1 MKIRRK
7 AVIFVSSM
15 MLLSCFST
23 IGSAQILP
31 EADVECEDLVT
42 LDISPGSTRQ
52 AIVNCELTNPTS
64 GPESIEISYQSGN
77 LDVAGPGSMTVEGGE
92 SVDFQIAVE
101 STGEIPAGMYDIN
114 VSVVVTEWNGVPVS
128 VFGFSD
134 EDVIEVEVLPY
145 TVCSSSGPSAI
156 FSEAGED
163 VLFSVVYSCDSN
175 EENSLE
181 VSLHLLEKG
190 SSQETMWPSGFNDMS
205 VDTCRVENPMGSV
218 NCDFVLTTPSNLQ
231 SKWEGCLIV
240 VDEMTDPNWG
250 CSSEFAFSLTV
261 NEKET
266 VVPSVGLDVN
276 GTFLEDFGITEE
288 NQSLLIGV
296 GLGGAILMLSLF
308 FLYRRRR
315 G

>member
-1 MKIRRK
+1 VKVRDM

-15 MLLSCFST
+15 MLICCFST

-31 EADVECEDLVT
+31 EADVECEDSVT
-42 LDISPGSTRQ
+42 LDISPGSAKQ

-64 GPESIEISYQSGN
+64 GSESMEISYQSGN
-77 LDVAGPGSMTVEGGE
+77 LNVAGPGSMTVGGGE
-92 SVDFQIAVE
+92 SVDFQIAVA
-101 STGEIPAGMYDIN
+101 SSGENPAGMYDIN

-134 EDVIEVEVLPY
+134 EDVVEVEVLPY

-156 FSEAGED
+156 FAEAGDD
-163 VLFSVVYSCDSN
+163 VSFSVVYSCDSN

-181 VSLHLLEKG
+181 VSLHLLEEG

-240 VDEMTDPNWG
+240 VDETTDPIWG

-261 NEKET
+261 NEKDT
-266 VVPSVGLDVN
+266 VVPSVGIEVN
-276 GTFLEDFGITEE
+276 GTFLEELGVTEE
-288 NQSLLIGV
+288 NQKLVVGGTAGVLILVASLYV
-296 GLGGAILMLSLF
+296 F
-308 FLYRRRR
+308 FKRKV
-315 G
+315 

>member
-1 MKIRRK
+1 MKIRRM

-15 MLLSCFST
+15 MLICCFST
-23 IGSAQILP
+23 SGSAQILP
-31 EADVECEDLVT
+31 EADVECEDSVT
-42 LDISPGSTRQ
+42 LDISPDSVKQ

-64 GPESIEISYQSGN
+64 GSESIEISYQSGN
-77 LDVAGPGSMTVEGGE
+77 LNVAGPGSITVEGGG
-92 SVDFQIAVE
+92 SVDFQIAVA
-101 STGEIPAGMYDIN
+101 SSGEIPTGMYDIN

-134 EDVIEVEVLPY
+134 EDVVEVEVLPY

-156 FSEAGED
+156 FSEAGDD
-163 VLFSVVYSCDSN
+163 VLLSVVYSCDSN
-175 EENSLE
+175 EESSLE
-181 VSLHLLEKG
+181 VSLHLLEEG
-190 SSQETMWPSGFNDMS
+190 SIQETMWPSGFNDMS

-240 VDEMTDPNWG
+240 VDEMTDPIWS

-266 VVPSVGLDVN
+266 VVPSVGIDVN
-276 GTFLEDFGITEE
+276 GTFLEELGVTEE
-288 NQSLLIGV
+288 NQNLVI
-296 GLGGAILMLSLF
+296 GGAAGGLILVASLYAF
-308 FLYRRRR
+308 FRRKV
-315 G
+315 

>member
-1 MKIRRK
+1 MKIRRM

-15 MLLSCFST
+15 MLICCFST
-23 IGSAQILP
+23 SGSAQILP
-31 EADVECEDLVT
+31 EADVECEDSVM
-42 LDISPGSTRQ
+42 LDISPDSVKQ

-64 GPESIEISYQSGN
+64 GSESIEISYQSGN
-77 LDVAGPGSMTVEGGE
+77 LNVAGPGSMTVEGGE
-92 SVDFQIAVE
+92 SVDFQIAVA
-101 STGEIPAGMYDIN
+101 SSGEIPAGMYDIN

-134 EDVIEVEVLPY
+134 EDVVEVEILPY

-156 FSEAGED
+156 FSEAGDD
-163 VLFSVVYSCDSN
+163 VLLSVVYSCDSN
-175 EENSLE
+175 EESSLE
-181 VSLHLLEKG
+181 VSLHLLEEG
-190 SSQETMWPSGFNDMS
+190 SVQETMWPSGFNDMS

-240 VDEMTDPNWG
+240 VDEMTDPIWS

-266 VVPSVGLDVN
+266 VVPSVGIDVN
-276 GTFLEDFGITEE
+276 GTFLEELGVTEE
-288 NQSLLIGV
+288 NQYLVI
-296 GLGGAILMLSLF
+296 GGATGGLILVASLYAF
-308 FLYRRRR
+308 FRRKV
-315 G
+315 

>member
-1 MKIRRK
+1 MKILRM

-15 MLLSCFST
+15 MLICCFST
-23 IGSAQILP
+23 SGSAQILP
-31 EADVECEDLVT
+31 EADVECEDSVT
-42 LDISPGSTRQ
+42 LDISPDSVKQ

-64 GPESIEISYQSGN
+64 GSESIEISYQSGN
-77 LDVAGPGSMTVEGGE
+77 LNVAGPGSMTVEGGE
-92 SVDFQIAVE
+92 SVDFQIAVA
-101 STGEIPAGMYDIN
+101 STGETPAGMYDIN

-134 EDVIEVEVLPY
+134 EDVVEVEILPY

-156 FSEAGED
+156 FSEAGDD
-163 VLFSVVYSCDSN
+163 VLLSVVYSCDSN
-175 EENSLE
+175 EESSLE
-181 VSLHLLEKG
+181 VSLHLLEEG
-190 SSQETMWPSGFNDMS
+190 SIQETMWPSGFNDMS

-240 VDEMTDPNWG
+240 VDEMTDPIWS

-266 VVPSVGLDVN
+266 VVPSVGIDVN
-276 GTFLEDFGITEE
+276 GTFLEELGVTEE
-288 NQSLLIGV
+288 NQNLVI
-296 GLGGAILMLSLF
+296 GGAAGGLILVASLYAF
-308 FLYRRRR
+308 FRRKV
-315 G
+315 

>member
-1 MKIRRK
+1 MKIRRM

-15 MLLSCFST
+15 MLICCFST
-23 IGSAQILP
+23 SGSAQILP
-31 EADVECEDLVT
+31 EADVECEDSVM
-42 LDISPGSTRQ
+42 LDISPDSVKQ

-64 GPESIEISYQSGN
+64 GSESIEISYQSGN
-77 LDVAGPGSMTVEGGE
+77 LNVAGPGSMTVEGGE
-92 SVDFQIAVE
+92 SVDFQIAVA
-101 STGEIPAGMYDIN
+101 SSGENPAGMYDIN

-134 EDVIEVEVLPY
+134 EDVVEVEILPY

-156 FSEAGED
+156 FSEAGDD
-163 VLFSVVYSCDSN
+163 VLLSVVYSCDSN
-175 EENSLE
+175 EESSLE
-181 VSLHLLEKG
+181 VSLHLLEEG
-190 SSQETMWPSGFNDMS
+190 SIQETMWPSGFNDMS

-240 VDEMTDPNWG
+240 VDEMTDPIWS

-266 VVPSVGLDVN
+266 VVPSVGIDVN
-276 GTFLEDFGITEE
+276 GTFLEELGVTEE
-288 NQSLLIGV
+288 NQNLVI
-296 GLGGAILMLSLF
+296 GGAAGGLILVASLYAF
-308 FLYRRRR
+308 FRRKV
-315 G
+315 

>member
-1 MKIRRK
+1 MKIRRM

-15 MLLSCFST
+15 MLICCFST
-23 IGSAQILP
+23 SGSAQILP
-31 EADVECEDLVT
+31 EADVECEDSVT
-42 LDISPGSTRQ
+42 LDISPDSTKQ

-64 GPESIEISYQSGN
+64 GSESIEISYQSGN
-77 LDVAGPGSMTVEGGE
+77 LNVAGPGSMTVEGGE
-92 SVDFQIAVE
+92 SVDFQIAVA
-101 STGEIPAGMYDIN
+101 SSGEIPAGMYDIN

-134 EDVIEVEVLPY
+134 EDVVEVEILPY

-156 FSEAGED
+156 FSEAGDD
-163 VLFSVVYSCDSN
+163 VLLSVVYSCDSN
-175 EENSLE
+175 EESSLE
-181 VSLHLLEKG
+181 VSLHLLEEG
-190 SSQETMWPSGFNDMS
+190 SIQETMWPSGFNDMS

-240 VDEMTDPNWG
+240 VDEMTDPIWS

-266 VVPSVGLDVN
+266 VVPSVGIDVN
-276 GTFLEDFGITEE
+276 GTFLEELGVTEE
-288 NQSLLIGV
+288 NQNLVI
-296 GLGGAILMLSLF
+296 GGAAGGLILVASLYAF
-308 FLYRRRR
+308 FRRKV
-315 G
+315 

>member
-1 MKIRRK
+1 MKIRRR
-7 AVIFVSSM
+7 AVIFVSSVI
-15 MLLSCFST
+15 LICCFSP

-31 EADVECEDLVT
+31 EADVECEDSVS
-42 LDISPGSTRQ
+42 LDISPGSVKQ

-64 GPESIEISYQSGN
+64 GSESIEISYQSGN
-77 LDVAGPGSMTVEGGE
+77 LNVAGPGSMTVEGGE
-92 SVDFQIAVE
+92 SVDFQIAVA

-156 FSEAGED
+156 FSEAGDD

-181 VSLHLLEKG
+181 VSLHLLEEG
-190 SSQETMWPSGFNDMS
+190 SAQEAMWPSGFNDMS
-205 VDTCRVENPMGSV
+205 TDACRIENPMGSV
-218 NCDFVLTTPSNLQ
+218 NCDFILTTPSNLQ

-240 VDEMTDPNWG
+240 VDEMTD
-250 CSSEFAFSLTV
+250 
-261 NEKET
+261 
-266 VVPSVGLDVN
+266 
-276 GTFLEDFGITEE
+276 
-288 NQSLLIGV
+288 
-296 GLGGAILMLSLF
+296 LSLIHI
-308 FLYRRRR
+308 
-315 G
+315 

>member
-1 MKIRRK
+1 MKIRDM

-15 MLLSCFST
+15 MLICCFST

-31 EADVECEDLVT
+31 EADVECEDSVT
-42 LDISPGSTRQ
+42 LDISPGSAKQ

-64 GPESIEISYQSGN
+64 GSESMEISYQSGN
-77 LDVAGPGSMTVEGGE
+77 LNVAGPGSMTVGGGE
-92 SVDFQIAVE
+92 SVDFQIAVA
-101 STGEIPAGMYDIN
+101 SSGENPAGMYDIN

-134 EDVIEVEVLPY
+134 EDVVEVEVLPY

-156 FSEAGED
+156 FAEAGDD
-163 VLFSVVYSCDSN
+163 VSFSVVYSCDSN

-181 VSLHLLEKG
+181 VSLHLLEEG

-240 VDEMTDPNWG
+240 VDETTDPIWG

-261 NEKET
+261 NEKDT
-266 VVPSVGLDVN
+266 VVPSVGIDVN
-276 GTFLEDFGITEE
+276 GTFLEELGVTEE
-288 NQSLLIGV
+288 NQNLVVGGTAGVLILVASLYV
-296 GLGGAILMLSLF
+296 F
-308 FLYRRRR
+308 FKRKV
-315 G
+315 

>member
-1 MKIRRK
+1 MKIRRM

-15 MLLSCFST
+15 LLICCFST
-23 IGSAQILP
+23 SGSAQILP
-31 EADVECEDLVT
+31 EADVECEDSVM
-42 LDISPGSTRQ
+42 LDISPDSVKQ

-64 GPESIEISYQSGN
+64 GSESIEISYQSGN
-77 LDVAGPGSMTVEGGE
+77 LNVAGPGSMTVEGGE
-92 SVDFQIAVE
+92 SVDFQIAVA
-101 STGEIPAGMYDIN
+101 SSGEIPAGMYDIN

-134 EDVIEVEVLPY
+134 EDVVEVEILPY

-156 FSEAGED
+156 FSEAGDD
-163 VLFSVVYSCDSN
+163 VLLSVVYSCDSN
-175 EENSLE
+175 EESSLE
-181 VSLHLLEKG
+181 VSLHLLEEG
-190 SSQETMWPSGFNDMS
+190 SIQETMWPSGFNDMS

-240 VDEMTDPNWG
+240 VDEMTDPIWS

-266 VVPSVGLDVN
+266 VVPSVGIDVN
-276 GTFLEDFGITEE
+276 GTFLEELGVTEE
-288 NQSLLIGV
+288 NQNLVI
-296 GLGGAILMLSLF
+296 GGAAGGLILVASLYAF
-308 FLYRRRR
+308 FRRKV
-315 G
+315 

>member
-1 MKIRRK
+1 M

-15 MLLSCFST
+15 MLICCFST
-23 IGSAQILP
+23 SGSAQILP
-31 EADVECEDLVT
+31 EADVECEDSVM
-42 LDISPGSTRQ
+42 LDISPDSVKQ

-64 GPESIEISYQSGN
+64 GSESIEISYQSGN
-77 LDVAGPGSMTVEGGE
+77 LNVAGPGSMTVEGGE
-92 SVDFQIAVE
+92 SVDFQIAVA
-101 STGEIPAGMYDIN
+101 SSGEIPAGMYDIN

-134 EDVIEVEVLPY
+134 EDVVEVEILPY

-163 VLFSVVYSCDSN
+163 VLLSVVYSCDSN
-175 EENSLE
+175 EESSLE
-181 VSLHLLEKG
+181 VSLHLLEEG
-190 SSQETMWPSGFNDMS
+190 SIQETMWPSGFNDMS

-240 VDEMTDPNWG
+240 VDEMTDPIWS

-266 VVPSVGLDVN
+266 VVPSVGIDVN
-276 GTFLEDFGITEE
+276 GTFLEELGVTEE
-288 NQSLLIGV
+288 NQNLVI
-296 GLGGAILMLSLF
+296 GGAAGGLILVASLYAF
-308 FLYRRRR
+308 FRRKV
-315 G
+315 

>member
-1 MKIRRK
+1 VKVRDM

-15 MLLSCFST
+15 MLICCFST

-31 EADVECEDLVT
+31 EADVECEDSVT
-42 LDISPGSTRQ
+42 LDISPGSAKQ

-64 GPESIEISYQSGN
+64 GSESMEISYQSGN
-77 LDVAGPGSMTVEGGE
+77 LNVAGPGSMTVGGGE
-92 SVDFQIAVE
+92 SVDFQIAVA
-101 STGEIPAGMYDIN
+101 SSGENPAGMYDIN

-134 EDVIEVEVLPY
+134 EDVVEVEVLPY

-156 FSEAGED
+156 FAEAGDD
-163 VLFSVVYSCDSN
+163 VSFSVVYSCDSN

-181 VSLHLLEKG
+181 VSLHLLEEG

-240 VDEMTDPNWG
+240 VDETTDPIWG

-261 NEKET
+261 NEKDT
-266 VVPSVGLDVN
+266 VVPSVGIEVN
-276 GTFLEDFGITEE
+276 GTFLEELGVTEE
-288 NQSLLIGV
+288 NQNLVVGGTAGVLILVASLYV
-296 GLGGAILMLSLF
+296 F
-308 FLYRRRR
+308 FKRKV
-315 G
+315 

>member
-1 MKIRRK
+1 MKIRRM

-15 MLLSCFST
+15 MLICCFST
-23 IGSAQILP
+23 SGSAQILP
-31 EADVECEDLVT
+31 EADLECEDSVT
-42 LDISPGSTRQ
+42 LDISPDSTKQ

-64 GPESIEISYQSGN
+64 GSESIEISYQSGN
-77 LDVAGPGSMTVEGGE
+77 LNVAGPGSITVEGGE
-92 SVDFQIAVE
+92 SVDFQIAVA
-101 STGEIPAGMYDIN
+101 SSGEIPTGMYDIN

-134 EDVIEVEVLPY
+134 EDVVEVEVLPY

-156 FSEAGED
+156 FAEAGDD

-175 EENSLE
+175 EENSME
-181 VSLHLLEKG
+181 VSLHLLEEG

-240 VDEMTDPNWG
+240 VDEMTDPIWS

-266 VVPSVGLDVN
+266 VVPSVGIDVN
-276 GTFLEDFGITEE
+276 GTFLEELGVTEE
-288 NQSLLIGV
+288 NQNLVI
-296 GLGGAILMLSLF
+296 GGAAGGLILVASLYAF
-308 FLYRRRR
+308 FRRKV
-315 G
+315 

>member
-1 MKIRRK
+1 MKTRRGS
-7 AVIFVSSM
+7 AIFVSSM
-15 MLLSCFST
+15 MLICCFST
-23 IGSAQILP
+23 SGSAQILP
-31 EADVECEDLVT
+31 EADVECEDSVT
-42 LDISPGSTRQ
+42 LDISPGSVKQ

-64 GPESIEISYQSGN
+64 GSESIEISYQSGN
-77 LDVAGPGSMTVEGGE
+77 LNVAGPESMTVGGGQ
-92 SVDFQIAVE
+92 SVDFQVAVA
-101 STGEIPAGMYDIN
+101 STGETPAGTYDIN

-134 EDVIEVEVLPY
+134 EDVVEVEVQPY
-145 TVCSSSGPSAI
+145 TVCSSYRPSAI

-163 VLFSVVYSCDSN
+163 VVFSVVYSCDSN

-181 VSLHLLEKG
+181 VSLHLLEEG
-190 SSQETMWPSGFNDMS
+190 SIQETMWPSGFNDMS

-240 VDEMTDPNWG
+240 VDEMTDPIWS

-266 VVPSVGLDVN
+266 VVPSVGIDVN
-276 GTFLEDFGITEE
+276 GTFLEELGVTEE
-288 NQSLLIGV
+288 NQNLVI
-296 GLGGAILMLSLF
+296 GGAAGGLILVASLYAF
-308 FLYRRRR
+308 FRRKV
-315 G
+315 

>member
-1 MKIRRK
+1 MKIRRM

-15 MLLSCFST
+15 MLICCFST
-23 IGSAQILP
+23 SGSAQILP
-31 EADVECEDLVT
+31 EADVECEDSVM
-42 LDISPGSTRQ
+42 LDISPDSVKQ

-64 GPESIEISYQSGN
+64 GSESIEISYQSGN
-77 LDVAGPGSMTVEGGE
+77 LDVAGPGSMTVGGGE
-92 SVDFQIAVE
+92 SVDFQIAVA
-101 STGEIPAGMYDIN
+101 SSGEIPAGMYDIN

-134 EDVIEVEVLPY
+134 EDVVEVEILPY

-156 FSEAGED
+156 FSEAGDD
-163 VLFSVVYSCDSN
+163 VLLSVVYSCDSN
-175 EENSLE
+175 EESSLE
-181 VSLHLLEKG
+181 VSLHLLEEG
-190 SSQETMWPSGFNDMS
+190 SIQETMWPSGFNDMS

-240 VDEMTDPNWG
+240 VDEMTDPIWS

-266 VVPSVGLDVN
+266 VVPSVGIDVN
-276 GTFLEDFGITEE
+276 GTFLEELGVTEE
-288 NQSLLIGV
+288 NQNLVI
-296 GLGGAILMLSLF
+296 GGAAGGLILVASLYAF
-308 FLYRRRR
+308 FRRKV
-315 G
+315 

>member
-1 MKIRRK
+1 VKIRRM

-15 MLLSCFST
+15 MLICCFST
-23 IGSAQILP
+23 SGSAQILP
-31 EADVECEDLVT
+31 EADVECEDSVM
-42 LDISPGSTRQ
+42 LDISPDSVKQ

-64 GPESIEISYQSGN
+64 GSESIEISYQSGN
-77 LDVAGPGSMTVEGGE
+77 LNVAGPGSMTVEGGE
-92 SVDFQIAVE
+92 SVDFQIAVA
-101 STGEIPAGMYDIN
+101 SSGEIPAGMYDIN

-134 EDVIEVEVLPY
+134 EDVVEVEILPY

-156 FSEAGED
+156 FSEAGDD
-163 VLFSVVYSCDSN
+163 VLLSVVYSCDSN
-175 EENSLE
+175 EESSLE
-181 VSLHLLEKG
+181 VSLHLLEEG
-190 SSQETMWPSGFNDMS
+190 SIQETMWPSGFNDMS

-240 VDEMTDPNWG
+240 VDEMTDPIWS

-266 VVPSVGLDVN
+266 VVPSVGIDVN
-276 GTFLEDFGITEE
+276 GTFLEELGVTEE
-288 NQSLLIGV
+288 NQNLVI
-296 GLGGAILMLSLF
+296 GGAAGGLILVASLYAF
-308 FLYRRRR
+308 FRRKV
-315 G
+315 

>member
-1 MKIRRK
+1 MKIRRR

-15 MLLSCFST
+15 MLICCFST
-23 IGSAQILP
+23 SGSAQILP
-31 EADVECEDLVT
+31 EADVECEDSVM
-42 LDISPGSTRQ
+42 LDISPDSVKQ

-64 GPESIEISYQSGN
+64 GSESIEISYQSGN
-77 LDVAGPGSMTVEGGE
+77 LNVAGPGSMTVEGGE
-92 SVDFQIAVE
+92 SVDFQIAVA
-101 STGEIPAGMYDIN
+101 SSGEIPAGMYDIN

-134 EDVIEVEVLPY
+134 EDVVEVEILPY

-156 FSEAGED
+156 FSEAGDD
-163 VLFSVVYSCDSN
+163 VLLSVVYSCDSN
-175 EENSLE
+175 EESSLE

-190 SSQETMWPSGFNDMS
+190 SIQETMWPSGFNDMS

-240 VDEMTDPNWG
+240 VDEMTDPIWS

-266 VVPSVGLDVN
+266 VVPSVGIDVN
-276 GTFLEDFGITEE
+276 GTFLEELGVTEE
-288 NQSLLIGV
+288 NQNLVI
-296 GLGGAILMLSLF
+296 GGAAGGLILVASLYAF
-308 FLYRRRR
+308 FRRKV
-315 G
+315 

>member
-1 MKIRRK
+1 MKILRM

-15 MLLSCFST
+15 MLICCFST
-23 IGSAQILP
+23 SGSAQILP
-31 EADVECEDLVT
+31 EADVECEDSVT
-42 LDISPGSTRQ
+42 LDISPDSVKQ

-64 GPESIEISYQSGN
+64 GSESIEISYQSGN
-77 LDVAGPGSMTVEGGE
+77 LNVAGPGSMTVEGGE
-92 SVDFQIAVE
+92 SVDFQIAVA
-101 STGEIPAGMYDIN
+101 SSGEIPAGMYDIN

-134 EDVIEVEVLPY
+134 EDVVEVEVLPY

-156 FSEAGED
+156 FSEAGDD
-163 VLFSVVYSCDSN
+163 VLLSVVYSCDSN
-175 EENSLE
+175 EESSLE
-181 VSLHLLEKG
+181 VSLHLLEEG
-190 SSQETMWPSGFNDMS
+190 SIQETMWPSGFNDMS

-240 VDEMTDPNWG
+240 VDEMTDPIWS

-266 VVPSVGLDVN
+266 VVPSVGIDVN
-276 GTFLEDFGITEE
+276 GTFLEELGVTEE
-288 NQSLLIGV
+288 NQNLVI
-296 GLGGAILMLSLF
+296 GGAAGGLILVASLYAF
-308 FLYRRRR
+308 FRRKV
-315 G
+315 

>member
-1 MKIRRK
+1 VKIRRM

-15 MLLSCFST
+15 MLICCFST
-23 IGSAQILP
+23 SGSAQILP
-31 EADVECEDLVT
+31 EADVECEDSVT
-42 LDISPGSTRQ
+42 LDISPDSVKQ

-64 GPESIEISYQSGN
+64 GSESIEISYQSGN
-77 LDVAGPGSMTVEGGE
+77 LNVAGPGSITVEGGE
-92 SVDFQIAVE
+92 SVDFQIAVA
-101 STGEIPAGMYDIN
+101 SSGEIPTGMYDIN

-134 EDVIEVEVLPY
+134 EDVVEVEVLPY

-156 FSEAGED
+156 FSEAGDD
-163 VLFSVVYSCDSN
+163 VLLSVVYSCDSN
-175 EENSLE
+175 EESSLE
-181 VSLHLLEKG
+181 VSLHLLEEG
-190 SSQETMWPSGFNDMS
+190 SIQETMWPSGFNDMS

-240 VDEMTDPNWG
+240 VDEMTDPIWS

-266 VVPSVGLDVN
+266 VVPSVGIDVN
-276 GTFLEDFGITEE
+276 GTFLEELGVTEE
-288 NQSLLIGV
+288 NQNLVI
-296 GLGGAILMLSLF
+296 GGAAGGLILVASLYAF
-308 FLYRRRR
+308 FRRKV
-315 G
+315 

>member
-1 MKIRRK
+1 M

-15 MLLSCFST
+15 MLICCFST
-23 IGSAQILP
+23 SGSAQILP
-31 EADVECEDLVT
+31 EADVECEDSVM
-42 LDISPGSTRQ
+42 LDISPDSVKQ

-64 GPESIEISYQSGN
+64 GSESIEISYQSGN
-77 LDVAGPGSMTVEGGE
+77 LNVAGPGSITVEGGE
-92 SVDFQIAVE
+92 SVDFQIAVA
-101 STGEIPAGMYDIN
+101 SSGEIPAGMYDIN

-134 EDVIEVEVLPY
+134 EDVVEVEILPY

-156 FSEAGED
+156 FSEAGDD
-163 VLFSVVYSCDSN
+163 VLLSVVYSCDSN
-175 EENSLE
+175 EESSLE
-181 VSLHLLEKG
+181 VSLHLLEEG
-190 SSQETMWPSGFNDMS
+190 SIQETMWPSGFNDMS

-240 VDEMTDPNWG
+240 VDEMTDPIWS

-266 VVPSVGLDVN
+266 VVPSVGIDVN
-276 GTFLEDFGITEE
+276 GTFLEELGVTEE
-288 NQSLLIGV
+288 NQNLVI
-296 GLGGAILMLSLF
+296 GGAAGGLILVASLYAF
-308 FLYRRRR
+308 FRRKV
-315 G
+315 

>member
-1 MKIRRK
+1 MKILRM

-15 MLLSCFST
+15 MLICCFST
-23 IGSAQILP
+23 SGSAQILP
-31 EADVECEDLVT
+31 EADVECEDSVT
-42 LDISPGSTRQ
+42 LDTSPDSTKQ

-64 GPESIEISYQSGN
+64 GSESIEISYQSGN
-77 LDVAGPGSMTVEGGE
+77 LNVAGPGSMTVEGGE
-92 SVDFQIAVE
+92 SVDFQISVA
-101 STGEIPAGMYDIN
+101 SSGEIPAGMYDIN

-134 EDVIEVEVLPY
+134 EDVVELEVLPY

-156 FSEAGED
+156 FSEAGDD

-175 EENSLE
+175 EESSLE
-181 VSLHLLEKG
+181 VSLHLLEEG
-190 SSQETMWPSGFNDMS
+190 SIQETMWPSGFNDMS

-240 VDEMTDPNWG
+240 VDEMTDPIWS

-266 VVPSVGLDVN
+266 VVPSVGIDVN
-276 GTFLEDFGITEE
+276 GTFLEELGVTEE
-288 NQSLLIGV
+288 NQNLVI
-296 GLGGAILMLSLF
+296 GGAAGGLILVASLYAF
-308 FLYRRRR
+308 FRRKV
-315 G
+315 

>member
-1 MKIRRK
+1 MKIRRM

-15 MLLSCFST
+15 MLICCFST
-23 IGSAQILP
+23 SGSAQILP
-31 EADVECEDLVT
+31 EADLECEDSVT
-42 LDISPGSTRQ
+42 LDISPDSTKQ

-64 GPESIEISYQSGN
+64 GSESVEISYQSGN
-77 LDVAGPGSMTVEGGE
+77 LNVAGPGSITVEGGE
-92 SVDFQIAVE
+92 SVDFQIAVA
-101 STGEIPAGMYDIN
+101 SSGEIPAGMYDIN

-134 EDVIEVEVLPY
+134 EDVVEVEVLPY

-156 FSEAGED
+156 FSEAGDD
-163 VLFSVVYSCDSN
+163 VLLSVVYSCDSN
-175 EENSLE
+175 EESSLE
-181 VSLHLLEKG
+181 VSLHLLEEG
-190 SSQETMWPSGFNDMS
+190 SIQETMWPSGFNDMS

-240 VDEMTDPNWG
+240 VDEMTDPIWS

-266 VVPSVGLDVN
+266 VVPSVGIDVN
-276 GTFLEDFGITEE
+276 GTFLEELGVTEE
-288 NQSLLIGV
+288 NQNLVI
-296 GLGGAILMLSLF
+296 GGAAGGLILVASLYAF
-308 FLYRRRR
+308 FRRKV
-315 G
+315 

>member
-1 MKIRRK
+1 MKIRRM

-15 MLLSCFST
+15 MLICCFST
-23 IGSAQILP
+23 SGSAQILP
-31 EADVECEDLVT
+31 EADVECEDSVM
-42 LDISPGSTRQ
+42 LDISPDSVKQ

-64 GPESIEISYQSGN
+64 GSESIEISYQSGN
-77 LDVAGPGSMTVEGGE
+77 LNVAGPGSMTVEGGE
-92 SVDFQIAVE
+92 SVDFQIVVA
-101 STGEIPAGMYDIN
+101 SSGEITAGMYDIN

-134 EDVIEVEVLPY
+134 EDVVEVEILPY

-156 FSEAGED
+156 FSEAGDD
-163 VLFSVVYSCDSN
+163 VLLSVVYSCDSN
-175 EENSLE
+175 EESSLE
-181 VSLHLLEKG
+181 VSLHLLEEG
-190 SSQETMWPSGFNDMS
+190 SIQETMWPSGFNDMS

-240 VDEMTDPNWG
+240 VDEMTDPIWS

-266 VVPSVGLDVN
+266 VVPSVGIDVN
-276 GTFLEDFGITEE
+276 GTFLEELGVTEE
-288 NQSLLIGV
+288 NQNLVI
-296 GLGGAILMLSLF
+296 GGAAGGLILVASLYAF
-308 FLYRRRR
+308 FRRKV
-315 G
+315 

>member
-1 MKIRRK
+1 MKIRRM

-15 MLLSCFST
+15 MLICCFST
-23 IGSAQILP
+23 SGSAQILP
-31 EADVECEDLVT
+31 EADVECEDSVM
-42 LDISPGSTRQ
+42 LDISPDSVKQ

-64 GPESIEISYQSGN
+64 GSESIEISYQSEN
-77 LDVAGPGSMTVEGGE
+77 LNVAGPGSMTVEGGE
-92 SVDFQIAVE
+92 SVDFQIAVA
-101 STGEIPAGMYDIN
+101 SSGEIPAGMYDIN

-134 EDVIEVEVLPY
+134 EDVVEVEILPY

-156 FSEAGED
+156 FSEAGDD
-163 VLFSVVYSCDSN
+163 VLLSVVYSCDSN
-175 EENSLE
+175 EESSLE
-181 VSLHLLEKG
+181 VSLHLLEEG
-190 SSQETMWPSGFNDMS
+190 SIQETMWPSGFNDMS

-240 VDEMTDPNWG
+240 VDEMTDPIWS

-266 VVPSVGLDVN
+266 VVPSVGIDVN
-276 GTFLEDFGITEE
+276 GTFLEELGVTEE
-288 NQSLLIGV
+288 NQNLVI
-296 GLGGAILMLSLF
+296 GGAAGGLILVASLYAF
-308 FLYRRRR
+308 FRRKV
-315 G
+315 

>member
-1 MKIRRK
+1 MKIRRM

-15 MLLSCFST
+15 MLICCFST
-23 IGSAQILP
+23 SGSAQILP
-31 EADVECEDLVT
+31 EADVECEDSVM
-42 LDISPGSTRQ
+42 LDISPDSVKQ

-64 GPESIEISYQSGN
+64 GSESIEISYQSGN
-77 LDVAGPGSMTVEGGE
+77 LNVAGPGSMTVEGGE
-92 SVDFQIAVE
+92 SVDFQIAVA
-101 STGEIPAGMYDIN
+101 SSGEIPAGMYDIN

-134 EDVIEVEVLPY
+134 EDVVEVEILPY

-156 FSEAGED
+156 FSEAGDD
-163 VLFSVVYSCDSN
+163 VLLSVVYSCDSN
-175 EENSLE
+175 EESSLE
-181 VSLHLLEKG
+181 VSLHLLEEG

-240 VDEMTDPNWG
+240 VDEMTDPIWS

-266 VVPSVGLDVN
+266 VVPSVGIDVN
-276 GTFLEDFGITEE
+276 GTFLEELGVTEE
-288 NQSLLIGV
+288 NQNLVI
-296 GLGGAILMLSLF
+296 GGAAGGLILVASLYAF
-308 FLYRRRR
+308 FRRKV
-315 G
+315 